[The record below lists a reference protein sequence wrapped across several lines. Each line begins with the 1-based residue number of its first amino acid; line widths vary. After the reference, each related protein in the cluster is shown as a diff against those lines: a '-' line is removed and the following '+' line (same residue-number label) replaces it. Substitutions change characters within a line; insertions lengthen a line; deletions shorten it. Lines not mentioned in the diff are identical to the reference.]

1 MTMLKTTYP
10 PDLSTD
16 SALFLDFDGTLV
28 DIADAPGKVV
38 VPPELPALLDAL
50 ARRLDGALAIVSGRR
65 VENIGSLLRPFRGA
79 IVGLHG
85 LEYRAAGGEI
95 FRKEPNPA
103 LAEARA
109 AIADILSGLD
119 GVTIEDKDQAI
130 AVHYRRAPLE
140 AATCIAAA
148 ERVAEKVR
156 GALLLKPGK
165 MLVEI
170 GPPDMNKGAGIGALM
185 RAPVFRSRKP
195 VFIGDDITDEDGFIA
210 VNRLGGVSIRVGGE
224 EETAAR
230 FRIEDVAAVTTYL
243 TQFVDVPGTVN
254 AARGASA

>member
-1 MTMLKTTYP
+1 MTTLKTSYP
-10 PDLSTD
+10 SDLSTD

-28 DIADAPGKVV
+28 DIADAPGQVV
-38 VPPELPALLDAL
+38 IPPELPVLLDAL
-50 ARRLDGALAIVSGRR
+50 SRRLGGALAIVSGRR

-85 LEYRAAGGEI
+85 LEHRTAAGEI

-109 AIADILSGLD
+109 TIVDILSGLE
-119 GVTIEDKDQAI
+119 GVTIEDKDQTI

-140 AATCIAAA
+140 AATCIAAV
-148 ERVAEKVR
+148 ERAAEKAR

-170 GPPDMNKGAGIGALM
+170 GPSDINKGAGIEALM
-185 RAPVFRSRKP
+185 RAPVFRSRMP
-195 VFIGDDITDEDGFIA
+195 VFIGDDIADEDGFIA

-230 FRIEDVAAVTTYL
+230 FRIEDVSAVTAYL
-243 TQFVDVPGTVN
+243 TRFVGGPETAN